1 MTTTTTQQQQQP
13 KQEEAQTETLIDF
26 DSDEPLAVCPM
37 RKDGMAPGEICEA
50 CQ

>member
-1 MTTTTTQQQQQP
+1 MNTPQQAQQQP
-13 KQEEAQTETLIDF
+13 QAQEDSFSLDL
-26 DSDEPLAVCPM
+26 DSDEPMVACPM

>member
-1 MTTTTTQQQQQP
+1 MNTPQTQP
-13 KQEEAQTETLIDF
+13 KQDEAQAESLIDF

-37 RKDGMAPGEICEA
+37 RKDGLGEGEICEA

>member
-1 MTTTTTQQQQQP
+1 MNTQNQQNTNQP
-13 KQEEAQTETLIDF
+13 VQSNDSLLDL
-26 DSDEPLAVCPM
+26 DSDEPMQACPM